1 MKTIHLEGF
10 DDGRFGYGNMYLS
23 LLKHLPKTVENNP
36 LSEVKVSCLQP
47 DMVRGWYKGQKR
59 VVFTMWETSMLP
71 SGFAD
76 RLFQF
81 DQVIVPCLHN
91 VELFSKYHKNVSMV
105 PLGIDPKIW
114 KPSPAPNNN
123 KFRFVAG
130 GSSWLRKGLDI
141 VVKAFEALHLVD
153 AELVIKVIPA
163 IKKELPVIKNP
174 NIKIVDSWLSLQ
186 EEHNLYATA
195 DCFVAASRGEGFGLM
210 PLQAIAMGIPTIM
223 SDMTGH
229 SDFLNLASTVVAAPA
244 KPAAHKTVWN
254 VGDWYE
260 TSVDD
265 LRDAMLAEYG
275 AGTGRRNLDK
285 AADAALM
292 TWGKSAKRLIQVA
305 GTGGL
310 LTEEKWMT
318 ADEPGVWITANRRI
332 QADIG
337 KHRVDLRKG
346 ESAQVS
352 PNVRDILRG
361 AGMLKED

>member
-1 MKTIHLEGF
+1 
-10 DDGRFGYGNMYLS
+10 MYLS
-23 LLKHLPKTVENNP
+23 LLNHLPKTVENNP
-36 LSEVKVSCLQP
+36 LSEVKVSCIQP
-47 DMVRGWYKGQKR
+47 DMVRGWHRGQKR

-71 SGFAD
+71 DSFAD

-81 DQVIVPCLHN
+81 DQIIVPSLHN
-91 VELFSKYHKNVSMV
+91 VDLFSQYHDNVGMV

-114 KPSPAPNNN
+114 KPCPAPKNE

-141 VVKAFEALHLVD
+141 VVAAFEALHLVD
-153 AELVIKVIPA
+153 AELVLKIPPTVKGEA
-163 IKKELPVIKNP
+163 PNISNP
-174 NIKIVDSWLSLQ
+174 NIKMVDSWLTVAQ
-186 EEHNLYATA
+186 EYDLYATA

-210 PLQAIAMGIPTIM
+210 PLQTIAMGVPTIM

-229 SDFLNLASTVVAAPA
+229 SDFINLATVAVAAPP
-244 KPAAHKTVWN
+244 KPAAHKKVWN
-254 VGDWYE
+254 KGDWYE
-260 TSVDD
+260 VTLDD
-265 LRDAMLAEYG
+265 LCDAMLHQYNAG
-275 AGTGRRNLDK
+275 AGRRDLVK
-285 AADAALM
+285 AADAAKI
-292 TWGKSAKRLIQVA
+292 TWAKSSKKLIQVA

-310 LTEEKWMT
+310 VSKEDWIS

-337 KHRVDLRKG
+337 RHRVDLRKG

-352 PNVRDILRG
+352 PNVRDILRE